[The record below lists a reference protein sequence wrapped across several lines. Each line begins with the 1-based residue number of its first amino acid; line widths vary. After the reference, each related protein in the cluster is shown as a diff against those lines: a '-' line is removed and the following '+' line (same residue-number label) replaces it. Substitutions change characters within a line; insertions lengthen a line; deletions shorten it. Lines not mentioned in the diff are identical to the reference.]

1 MKKILLTFCCAFSG
15 LVALQDNSFAINTNG
30 NYWGAWGYDGG
41 TGVSGSAGD
50 FLIAGGVGKASSHG
64 TFNDEWGGVAVIALK
79 IVERGGY
86 FCPYQIQCANKRKEK
101 DTWTVYYLPNGYN
114 ENKCAW
120 LCETGYSGENC
131 VAETTTP
138 AYCDKTPY
146 NTQSGGK
153 FSGLSMKTSGGDSD
167 SVEGRVTGFK
177 TWYED
182 SHYERDVVLGV
193 IKFLEHGVIAAPVRV
208 ACGRDNWKDNDSYLE
223 DVYLASGSINQK
235 LLCAT
240 GYKPNDT
247 NTDCVP
253 INKDI
258 CEIQDIKMCD
268 GFARDKYNS
277 SIHTVKVVDGCA
289 KYFCSETGKAF
300 VSATDTT
307 CSDCATG
314 SKGGASGKDGT
325 CVKCE
330 TGQYFNTDTS
340 TCETAT
346 AFSKTDLQYGK
357 GKTKNSDSDINNQ
370 CWTFVEPELYRD
382 CVLGKLKT
390 AIDAAGRVSLGGTL
404 NLK

>member
-1 MKKILLTFCCAFSG
+1 MKKVLLTFCSSVLCLFVWQNS
-15 LVALQDNSFAINTNG
+15 SFAIKTDTG
-30 NYWGAWGYDGG
+30 IWKWWGYNGETSSAGSSQELIIDGG
-41 TGVSGSAGD
+41 LWKNNT
-50 FLIAGGVGKASSHG
+50 HG
-64 TFNDEWGGVAVIALK
+64 THADEWGFVAMIATK
-79 IVERGGY
+79 VVEHGAY
-86 FCPYQIQCANKRKEK
+86 FCPYQAQCSNSRKEK
-101 DTWTVYYLPNGYN
+101 HAWTTYYLPNGFS
-114 ENKCAW
+114 EDKCAW
-120 LCETGYSGENC
+120 LCESGYEGEDC
-131 VAETTTP
+131 KEQSEQP
-138 AYCDKTPY
+138 PYCDKTPY
-146 NTQSGGK
+146 NTKNGGK
-153 FSGLSMKTSGGDSD
+153 FSGLSMKTWGGDAG
-167 SVEGRVTGFK
+167 SVEGNVHGFNTWNTGNK
-177 TWYED
+177 ME
-182 SHYERDVVLGV
+182 HDVFLGV
-193 IKFLEHGVIAAPVRV
+193 IKFLEHGVMASPIHVQ
-208 ACGRDNWKDNDSYLE
+208 CGRDNWKDNDSYF
-223 DVYLASGSINQK
+223 DVVDTAPGTVK
-235 LLCAT
+235 LLCAP
-240 GYKPNDT
+240 GYTPNAA
-247 NTDCVP
+247 NTDCEP
-253 INKDI
+253 KNKGI

-277 SIHTVKVVDGCA
+277 SIHTIKVVDGCA